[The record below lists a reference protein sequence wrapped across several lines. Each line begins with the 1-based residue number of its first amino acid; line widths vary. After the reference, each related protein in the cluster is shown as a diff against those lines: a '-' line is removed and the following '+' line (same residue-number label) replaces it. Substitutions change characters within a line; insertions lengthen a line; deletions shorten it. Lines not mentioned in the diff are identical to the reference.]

1 MKSIIASLVSFF
13 LAATFSDSASC
24 LHVSAAEIHSPN
36 SAVTVDGIT
45 IRAEPAVDMSPVHK
59 AANNITPADT

>member
-24 LHVSAAEIHSPN
+24 LHVSAAEIHTPN

-45 IRAEPAVDMSPVHK
+45 IRAEPAVDMSSVHK
-59 AANNITPADT
+59 TANNATPADT